1 MHISAVYFLHLE
13 MDSKVRLMWFAAKT
27 LLWSRQ
33 GSIYLLKE
41 KVIFILVTDQL
52 AARGGCRKGENG
64 FFMPELWIAE
74 KIHT

>member
-41 KVIFILVTDQL
+41 KVIFILIRPCL
-52 AARGGCRKGENG
+52 
-64 FFMPELWIAE
+64 LL
-74 KIHT
+74 